1 MVRAASSCYMRKASI
16 LLVEIGFQ
24 ETFIRAGSDSRN
36 AVHAGRQ
43 YAAEAVNSVQ
53 VFP

>member
-1 MVRAASSCYMRKASI
+1 MRKASI

-43 YAAEAVNSVQ
+43 LLQKQSVQ
-53 VFP
+53 CRFSPEWQFV